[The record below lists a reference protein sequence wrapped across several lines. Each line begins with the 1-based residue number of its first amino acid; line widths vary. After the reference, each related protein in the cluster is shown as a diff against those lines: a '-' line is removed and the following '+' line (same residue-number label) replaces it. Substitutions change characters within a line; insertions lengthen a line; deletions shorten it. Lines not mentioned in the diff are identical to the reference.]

1 MIALVCRM
9 LSYAWGFSADIS
21 LQECSL
27 PLFGTIPFLWQT
39 VISFAI
45 GLVASFIAVRFSAF
59 YLLLHEGGFRS
70 FAFLMILLLNTHQ
83 VFFPMQPYSLSILLL
98 IVLFF
103 CLFGTYGRNNIPPKM
118 LNVGFCVGL
127 SAVLWSPSL
136 LLAPFVLIQFYL
148 MKSLSFKNL
157 IAFFFGLLLPLW
169 CCLPLLVLAGQ
180 GQFVIDNMTLLTRW
194 GFSYR
199 ISQMTAWGGLY
210 PALLSVLYLISFVHL
225 QLYEWKSDCT
235 HLLLQPFVC
244 RLLYAAT
251 LCRDA
256 CCFRRIRI
264 SGYLPCVGTCSSFLE
279 FSESSCCQYL
289 DSFYV
294 FGFLVLFFA
303 VFFFPLVL
311 PIPLSLYFEA
321 MEGHSIGFRTLP
333 NIFNPDLSLDLT
345 FLMAVIRDF
354 LCNLLNNCYLVV
366 S

>member
-1 MIALVCRM
+1 MPVTILIALVCRM
-9 LSYAWGFSADIS
+9 LSYAWGLSADIS

-59 YLLLHEGGFRS
+59 YLLLHEGGFRP

-180 GQFVIDNMTLLTRW
+180 EQFVIDNMTLLTRW

-225 QLYEWKSDCT
+225 QLTYTSEKVIARIYFFSLLCAGCYM
-235 HLLLQPFVC
+235 LLLSAVMPAASEGFVYLATFPVSVHAARFLNSLNRRVANILIPFTFLVF
-244 RLLYAAT
+244 L
-251 LCRDA
+251 
-256 CCFRRIRI
+256 
-264 SGYLPCVGTCSSFLE
+264 SSFLL
-279 FSESSCCQYL
+279 SS
-289 DSFYV
+289 F
-294 FGFLVLFFA
+294 FL
-303 VFFFPLVL
+303 
-311 PIPLSLYFEA
+311 
-321 MEGHSIGFRTLP
+321 
-333 NIFNPDLSLDLT
+333 
-345 FLMAVIRDF
+345 
-354 LCNLLNNCYLVV
+354 
-366 S
+366 